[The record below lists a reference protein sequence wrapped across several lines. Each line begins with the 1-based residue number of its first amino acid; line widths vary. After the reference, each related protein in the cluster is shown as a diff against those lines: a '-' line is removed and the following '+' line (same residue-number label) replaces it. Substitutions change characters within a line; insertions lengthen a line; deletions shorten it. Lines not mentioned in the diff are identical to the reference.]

1 MENFEEKYN
10 QALERARHALKT
22 DLHES
27 GHWAVT
33 YIFPEL
39 KHPTDNEIREALISV
54 LESDFE
60 PESTINDITVN
71 NIIDWLKGQDANTKH
86 SHQEADSVEIHICDS
101 SFKDI
106 PNKNHVIPM
115 KFKVGDW
122 IVFNSQHN
130 SVYQVEKIENYQYI
144 LRHIFGGILPLPFS
158 LEHKMKLW
166 TIQDAK
172 DGDVLA
178 IDWIDEDFSNTWEKI
193 VIFKSLSKNGV
204 EGYGVTFKNK
214 EKAFDDIPVPY
225 YSKTWTKN
233 LYPATKEQRDLLFT
247 KIEEAGY
254 IWDNEKKE
262 LKKIESTI
270 EEVNGEDYGI
280 DSLYHAQRI
289 LEKTLGTVDGYETDD
304 GILEHKCAIAA
315 VNKIY
320 KHNPTWNEEDNENVK
335 DILYVFK
342 QLKDTSFYKEDDK
355 AENIINWI
363 KSLKYRFI

>member
-27 GHWAVT
+27 GHWAIT

-71 NIIDWLKGQDANTKH
+71 NIVDWLKSQDAKTKH
-86 SHQEADSVEIHICDS
+86 SHQEVECAEIHICDS
-101 SFKDI
+101 GFKDI
-106 PNKNHVIPM
+106 SDRNHVMPM

-122 IVFNSQHN
+122 IVFDNNLNGNSI
-130 SVYQVEKIENYQYI
+130 YQYHIEKIENYHYT
-144 LRHIFGGILPLPFS
+144 LRHILGGSLLLPFGNES
-158 LEHKMKLW
+158 HIRPLTL
-166 TIQDAK
+166 DDSK
-172 DGDVLA
+172 DGDVLDA
-178 IDWIDEDFSNTWEKI
+178 NGAPFIYKKHNKDYVYFYCGVNLADAFIEATENDIWNSNTK
-193 VIFKSLSKNGV
+193 V
-204 EGYGVTFKNK
+204 
-214 EKAFDDIPVPY
+214 
-225 YSKTWTKN
+225 
-233 LYPATKEQRDLLFT
+233 YPATKEQRDLLFQ
-247 KIEEAGY
+247 KMKEAGY
-254 IWDNEKKE
+254 RWDAENKE

-270 EEVNGEDYGI
+270 EEVNDEDYGI
-280 DSLYHAQRI
+280 DGLYHAQRI